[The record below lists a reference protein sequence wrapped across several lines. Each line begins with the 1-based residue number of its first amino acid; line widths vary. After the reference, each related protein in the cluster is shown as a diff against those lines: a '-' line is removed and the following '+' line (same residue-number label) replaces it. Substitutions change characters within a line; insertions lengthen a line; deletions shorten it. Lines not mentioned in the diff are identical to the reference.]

1 MNRDI
6 KLENIMLKSKDP
18 IKPILK
24 VCDFGYSINEN
35 HSLPKTAVGTPGYTG
50 TSQPQHHCFWL
61 SGVLR
66 WVTAYLH
73 QLILDKGTLDP
84 SPCACPRD
92 GKAFVPNAEAGYQP
106 QQKHMGSV
114 HLSFDMS

>member
-50 TSQPQHHCFWL
+50 MPHSPQPFCLLGTSCSCLVAPCNLCSVSYTTLVHIAWL
-61 SGVLR
+61 
-66 WVTAYLH
+66 
-73 QLILDKGTLDP
+73 
-84 SPCACPRD
+84 
-92 GKAFVPNAEAGYQP
+92 
-106 QQKHMGSV
+106 
-114 HLSFDMS
+114 